1 MIVRLSVGSSQTRS
15 IAADSSGENAS
26 REPRRDG
33 QDVLAAP
40 LALEARH
47 SRTMEAVINVSTH
60 PNIFNL
66 PFRLREPLRR
76 TREVDTGRARGRDGS
91 PRGRCPS
98 AALQVLR
105 PAAGGSR
112 VSSALPAIGRAG
124 DAPPPV
130 MSAVAMPTGA
140 TLHG

>member
-15 IAADSSGENAS
+15 TAADSSGENAS

-66 PFRLREPLRR
+66 PSACASRCAERVRW
-76 TREVDTGRARGRDGS
+76 TR
-91 PRGRCPS
+91 
-98 AALQVLR
+98 AALGVGTAPLVAAVRQQLYRCCGLR
-105 PAAGGSR
+105 PVVHQSH
-112 VSSALPAIGRAG
+112 
-124 DAPPPV
+124 
-130 MSAVAMPTGA
+130 
-140 TLHG
+140 LHCQP